1 MTAPPTPAPRR
12 VRRRSGRG
20 ALFFLAILL
29 AASGALRLG
38 LGIGTALAR
47 GSSDGRTE
55 HADTGGE
62 QAIAEA
68 EHGAGAPLDCPAPPL
83 AVAEALKL
91 REARVSTQEAA
102 LSDRMAAL
110 ALTEEAVT
118 QRLAELESA
127 EAKLSETLARSDGAA
142 EGDLARLTTVY
153 ETMKPK
159 DASALFAAMDAEF
172 AAGFLGRMK
181 PDAAAAILAGMQPE
195 AAYAVS
201 VLLAG
206 RNALVPK
213 E

>member
-1 MTAPPTPAPRR
+1 MTPDTRKPRR
-12 VRRRSGRG
+12 NRRRAGRG
-20 ALFFLAILL
+20 ALFVLALLL
-29 AASGALRLG
+29 AASGAMRLG
-38 LGIGTALAR
+38 LGIGEALAR
-47 GSSDGRTE
+47 VPSDAIPGADPGGATA
-55 HADTGGE
+55 HAAEGG
-62 QAIAEA
+62 
-68 EHGAGAPLDCPAPPL
+68 PLDCPVPPL
-83 AVAEALKL
+83 ALAEALGL
-91 REARVSTQEAA
+91 REARVMTQEAA
-102 LSDRMAAL
+102 LADRVAAL
-110 ALTEEAVT
+110 ALIEAAVT
-118 QRLAELESA
+118 ARLGELERA
-127 EAKLSETLARSDGAA
+127 EADLSETLARSDGAA
-142 EGDLARLTTVY
+142 EGDLAQLTKVY